1 MYLIIHGAKLQI
13 FLNRTDRIF
22 KDKITKIT
30 DYATESN
37 LHVIRMIYKAYDID
51 ANIEP
56 LMHKAA
62 FPHSYLF
69 LHR

>member
-13 FLNRTDRIF
+13 ILYRADRIF

-37 LHVIRMIYKAYDID
+37 L
-51 ANIEP
+51 
-56 LMHKAA
+56 
-62 FPHSYLF
+62 LF
-69 LHR
+69 ALKNCQG